1 MKQFTTPSI
10 SALKSAI
17 CTEFP
22 NVEIQSVVA
31 FSVNKISY
39 NIDQTCDLDGFAVYR
54 VVDNDEIYEKGWY
67 YMVVRYSSSGS
78 VIFIREVM
86 NQEGFEWI
94 DDAKDFIASQG
105 EAVYV
110 DGDTISYFVK

>member
-1 MKQFTTPSI
+1 MKQFTSPSI

-17 CTEFP
+17 CAEFP

-78 VIFIREVM
+78 VIFIGEVM
-86 NQEGFEWI
+86 NQEGFEWL